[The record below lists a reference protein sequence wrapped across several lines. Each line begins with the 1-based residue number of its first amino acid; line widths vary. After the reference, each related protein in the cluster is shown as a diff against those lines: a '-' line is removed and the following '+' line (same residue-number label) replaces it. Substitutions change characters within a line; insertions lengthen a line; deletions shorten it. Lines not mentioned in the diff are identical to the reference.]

1 MPPPHATARGLTNVF
16 SLVCEFSPGKSH
28 NIPAQTKSGYQVYQ
42 CFIFFLL
49 VVEIKS
55 NGYSP
60 THHCRFYVNQTP
72 SKCFL
77 TVTDGVLGATPSEDM
92 PQSSLTVRHHV
103 KVHNAHFDF
112 SIMVRSFSRWF
123 EGSNSCV
130 RGLSGAG
137 AINPTSTRATYALHT
152 IVGALKPLSP
162 LLQGQMLSHWCAYGM
177 DVIYKITFQTK
188 CAGNGISTENQQLAL
203 IYNIYTSVSLEYTV
217 LARFFDDLV
226 LSTAVQMSSNNLS
239 SQLSTFCID
248 LPTSGKSEPPL
259 KAS

>member
-42 CFIFFLL
+42 CFSFFLL

-92 PQSSLTVRHHV
+92 PQSSLTGGHHV
-103 KVHNAHFDF
+103 KVHNARFDF
-112 SIMVRSFSRWF
+112 SIMVR
-123 EGSNSCV
+123 
-130 RGLSGAG
+130 
-137 AINPTSTRATYALHT
+137 
-152 IVGALKPLSP
+152 
-162 LLQGQMLSHWCAYGM
+162 
-177 DVIYKITFQTK
+177 
-188 CAGNGISTENQQLAL
+188 
-203 IYNIYTSVSLEYTV
+203 
-217 LARFFDDLV
+217 
-226 LSTAVQMSSNNLS
+226 
-239 SQLSTFCID
+239 
-248 LPTSGKSEPPL
+248 
-259 KAS
+259 